1 MKKKEN
7 NAEKAQKK
15 QDKQWEDLHGIS
27 RQENQR
33 LLLAGFYEEYDSNSE
48 SYRDMKI
55 DEAIRTKEKE
65 MEEEKNEQKN

>member
-1 MKKKEN
+1 MKHGKKEN

-15 QDKQWEDLHGIS
+15 QDKQGEDLHGIS

-33 LLLAGFYEEYDSNSE
+33 LLLAGFHEEYDSNE
-48 SYRDMKI
+48 EWYRDMKI

-65 MEEEKNEQKN
+65 MEEEECRK